1 MNSVFEKVTTDF
13 DYQLYQERQ
22 QYGISPENIEAQAM
36 AFRCSDKFILD
47 HGNWNIIDYKGFA
60 VVSMVGNNP
69 SNDRLLN
76 FLDSS
81 REFLSSKLNHPEAYY
96 FLPRESYHQTIANT
110 LSDKRYHENIVKKGI
125 EPVYHEFIKKT
136 FSSIA
141 LPLLQQPLKMTM
153 IGVNIF
159 GSCIA
164 MLGIFDR
171 VEDYNVIA
179 GFRQQFY
186 QSEPLNKLDI
196 KWTRPFVGHITLAYL
211 GRNLELNE
219 KKLLADTINEL
230 NAFVPNELLF
240 NLTKAE
246 LRKYNDL
253 SCFQSNPEFP
263 VFHFSK

>member
-13 DYQLYQERQ
+13 DYKLYQERQ
-22 QYGISPENIEAQAM
+22 QYAISPENIESQAQ

-47 HGNWNIIDYKGFA
+47 RETWDIIDYKGFA
-60 VVSMVGNNP
+60 VVSMVQNNP

-81 REFLSSKLNHPEAYY
+81 REFLASKLNLPEAYY

-110 LSDKRYHENIVKKGI
+110 LSDKRYLENIVNKGI
-125 EPVYHEFIKKT
+125 EPVYHEFIKET

-164 MLGIFDR
+164 LLGIFNHM
-171 VEDYNVIA
+171 EDYNMIS

-186 QSEPLNKLDI
+186 QSDNLNKLDI

-211 GRNLELNE
+211 GRNLELAE

-230 NAFVPNELLF
+230 NAFVPNELIF
-240 NLTKAE
+240 NIAKAE

-253 SCFQSNPEFP
+253 SCFQRNPEFP